1 MNIIP
6 SDQELVRGVAKDA
19 GKEAPVYRQILDVL
33 MERIE
38 TGKLS
43 PGDVAP
49 SESDLIAE
57 FKVSATTARRC
68 LNHLSEQG
76 LVTRIQGRGTFVS
89 DGAHLIKVSYV
100 GVIYHD
106 LVNLTNS
113 FSAQLL
119 KGIESGLG
127 RGDIQPVLLPL
138 GQIARGANPAGS
150 LRALVKRFGLKG
162 LLLASPLPAPW
173 LSAMLDEGMPMMA
186 INFAY
191 EDGRIDRVVGRYYT
205 EVEAVLRKARGLGH
219 TRAVL
224 LRGVFEPG
232 LLEGVKMT
240 PTPTPEIEGLEL
252 KVETCSYFD
261 MQTVRQRVTQA
272 MAGKTP
278 PTLFV
283 CWGYEAV
290 VEAADTLQS
299 LGWRVPEDISLVFVG
314 VEPGP
319 TRFTGVSAQ
328 IAKVARI
335 ASGRLAARLSGGAPP
350 VGVVDP
356 VEAVMLEGS
365 TLGVHS

>member
-6 SDQELVRGVAKDA
+6 GEKETTKDE
-19 GKEAPVYRQILDVL
+19 KSPVYRQILDVL
-33 MERIE
+33 MDRIE
-38 TGKLS
+38 TGRLL
-43 PGDVAP
+43 PGDAAP

-76 LVTRIQGRGTFVS
+76 LVTRIQGRGTYVS

-127 RGDIQPVLLPL
+127 RGNLQPVLLPL

-150 LRALVKRFGLKG
+150 LRALVRRFGLKG
-162 LLLASPLPAPW
+162 LLLASPLPVAW
-173 LSAMLDEGMPMMA
+173 LSPMLDEGMPMTA

-191 EDGRIDRVVGRYYT
+191 DDPRIDRAVGQYYT
-205 EVEAVLRKARGLGH
+205 EVESVLRKARQMGH
-219 TRAVL
+219 KRAVL
-224 LRGVFEPG
+224 LRGVFEPT
-232 LLEGVKMT
+232 LLEGVRMT
-240 PTPTPEIEGLEL
+240 PTPTPDIPGLEL
-252 KVETCSYFD
+252 RVETCSYFD
-261 MQTVRQRVTQA
+261 MQTVRQQVTQA
-272 MAGKTP
+272 MAGKNP

-290 VEAADTLQS
+290 LEAADTMQS
-299 LGWRVPEDISLVFVG
+299 LGWRVPQDISLIFVG

-319 TRFTGVSAQ
+319 TRFTGVSVQ
-328 IAKVARI
+328 IARVASL
-335 ASGRLAARLSGGAPP
+335 ASARLTARLSAGSTPIP
-350 VGVVDP
+350 VDP
-356 VEAVMLEGS
+356 VEAIALEGS
-365 TLGVHS
+365 TLATHS